1 MFGTAHRDKRSICM
15 DLATS
20 KANKETALFGML
32 FEWMP
37 RFDLPRF
44 DPTAFRDI
52 AEQNAAQTRDV
63 YEKVKTAADDATEM
77 LQRTCTTAVD
87 AATKLNVKL
96 FDAGC
101 MNANAALDFAQR
113 LLTVKSPSELTELTT
128 AQVRK
133 QCEFWGEQA
142 KEFSALTHKVTRDT
156 IEPVSNGL
164 SKVLKKAA

>member
-1 MFGTAHRDKRSICM
+1 M
-15 DLATS
+15 DLTTS
-20 KANKETALFGML
+20 KVNKENALFGLL

-44 DPTAFRDI
+44 DPTAFRDM
-52 AEQNAAQTRDV
+52 AEKNAVQTRDV

-77 LQRTCTTAVD
+77 LQRTCATAVE

-96 FDAGC
+96 FEAGC